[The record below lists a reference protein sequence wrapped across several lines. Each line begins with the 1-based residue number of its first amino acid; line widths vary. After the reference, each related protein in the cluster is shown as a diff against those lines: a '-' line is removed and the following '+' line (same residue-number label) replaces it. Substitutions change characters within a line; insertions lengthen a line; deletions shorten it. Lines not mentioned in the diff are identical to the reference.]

1 MTRIGRCR
9 IGGPGPLLAMRPPA
23 RQSRPAQNFPNPRP
37 FTLTLLD
44 PQAFL
49 KWHSGIAYIRVNRY
63 AAPVQ
68 LASVRCLQ
76 EEPQIGRVYLRI
88 HFPEISES
96 TAQRYMKIDRDNPN
110 AARVRDLK
118 FDSVRKHCLSL
129 APPKERQVMQGDAKD
144 TPAPHYLTFVNNF
157 SKWHR
162 QVQIG
167 QAFVVLQVSL
177 LLV

>member
-1 MTRIGRCR
+1 MFT
-9 IGGPGPLLAMRPPA
+9 GGTANRP
-23 RQSRPAQNFPNPRP
+23 SLSENSFPR
-37 FTLTLLD
+37 D
-44 PQAFL
+44 RR
-49 KWHSGIAYIRVNRY
+49 KYG
-63 AAPVQ
+63 AA
-68 LASVRCLQ
+68 L
-76 EEPQIGRVYLRI
+76 Y
-88 HFPEISES
+88 
-96 TAQRYMKIDRDNPN
+96 KIDRDNPN

-167 QAFVVLQVSL
+167 QAFVVFAGVSAL
-177 LLV
+177 GVILGALYCASEGDEQADGLHVRQCNRLGRFLSPRPTARKYFRRAQRA